1 MEGRPV
7 RLTPTQVSLIAA
19 AIALAAPAIT
29 YRAAARLDRDRWV
42 RERRAETYI
51 DALAVLGRLAA
62 SVGDPG
68 RRPDPLEAMAGD
80 QWRRFQAQVE
90 AFATTQVIALRDALL
105 TAWERHRAA
114 LGAVTAAGSPD
125 AAADRGTEADAHAA
139 EVRVLY
145 ADLISQVREELKQG
159 RDPWWRRWRPPRTRR
174 AAAKDGPAPAAR
186 PAQPPVAG

>member
-1 MEGRPV
+1 V

-29 YRAAARLDRDRWV
+29 YRASARLDRDRWV

-51 DALAVLGRLAA
+51 DVLAVLGRLAA
-62 SVGDPG
+62 YVSDPE
-68 RRPDPLEAMAGD
+68 RRPDPFVAIPGH

-90 AFATTQVIALRDALL
+90 AFASTQVIALRDAIL
-105 TAWERHRAA
+105 TAWQRYRDA
-114 LGAVTAAGSPD
+114 LDAVAAAGSPD
-125 AAADRGTEADAHAA
+125 GAADRRKEAEVHAA

-159 RDPWWRRWRPPRTRR
+159 KDPWWRRWRPTRGR
-174 AAAKDGPAPAAR
+174 RVSSGEEPAAGAGPA
-186 PAQPPVAG
+186 

>member
-1 MEGRPV
+1 V
-7 RLTPTQVSLIAA
+7 RLTSTQVSLIAA

-29 YRAAARLDRDRWV
+29 YRASARLDRDRWV
-42 RERRAETYI
+42 RQRRAETYI

-62 SVGDPG
+62 FVSDPA
-68 RRPDPLEAMAGD
+68 RRPEPFDDLPGE

-105 TAWERHRAA
+105 VAWERCRAA
-114 LGAVTAAGSPD
+114 LAAVTAAGSPD
-125 AAADRGTEADAHAA
+125 AAADRRKEADAHAA

-159 RDPWWRRWRPPRTRR
+159 RDPWWRRWRRTRGR
-174 AAAKDGPAPAAR
+174 PAGAEEGQTAGAR
-186 PAQPPVAG
+186 PARPPLAG